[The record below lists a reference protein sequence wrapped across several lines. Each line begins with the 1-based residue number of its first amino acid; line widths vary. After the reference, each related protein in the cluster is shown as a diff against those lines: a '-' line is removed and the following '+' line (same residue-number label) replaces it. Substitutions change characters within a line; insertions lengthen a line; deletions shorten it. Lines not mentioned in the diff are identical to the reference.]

1 MQHPLIYFRNLGRR
15 LLQGSVLG
23 QLFLADRPLPI
34 SRPIH
39 LVAATRLSE
48 QDFWQK
54 SALGKCLKSPTA
66 RPDVVVH
73 IHYVNRQGLPAIYNV
88 HIRNSATTDILLF
101 VHDDL
106 VFNDTN
112 WPSAVRAALGS
123 FDIVGVA
130 GNVRLLGDQPAWL
143 FQPLNPTNPQFVWDH
158 GFLSGTVLH
167 KINHQYNNQ
176 VYGPAP
182 MQCSVLD
189 GVLIAADCTYLKRAR
204 VLFDEQ
210 FDFDFYDMD
219 FCRAAGLAG
228 LRMGTWPIAITHL
241 SEGAF
246 GTPQWQ
252 RCWNLYQ
259 EKWRTQGAGAK
270 LKR

>member
-73 IHYVNRQGLPAIYNV
+73 VHYANRQGLPAIYNA
-88 HIRNSATTDILLF
+88 HIRNAAATDILLF

-112 WPSAVRAALGS
+112 WPSVVRAALGS

-167 KINHQYNNQ
+167 KINHQYINQ

-189 GVLIAADCTYLKRAR
+189 GVLIAADCAFLKRAR
-204 VLFDEQ
+204 VCLTNNLTSTFTTWT
-210 FDFDFYDMD
+210 F
-219 FCRAAGLAG
+219 AA
-228 LRMGTWPIAITHL
+228 
-241 SEGAF
+241 
-246 GTPQWQ
+246 PQVLPVCAWAPGP
-252 RCWNLYQ
+252 LPS
-259 EKWRTQGAGAK
+259 RT
-270 LKR
+270 